1 MRSERRKRLA
11 AVEEFGRVKAS
22 QVKAGASD
30 FMANGSGAP
39 VFLAEKICSETEA
52 MR

>member
-1 MRSERRKRLA
+1 MRSERRKSWQGA
-11 AVEEFGRVKAS
+11 KEFGRVKAS